1 MKLKRTFQVCAI
13 LFAFF
18 VCTLI
23 TGCDNAPEEETSSNW
38 INDSFNAMTPDQK
51 IGQVFCLSVDPVRY
65 FITPDYKRTINALI
79 RKYKPGAIYLS
90 TILEDW
96 EHDTL
101 NEFNANKLL
110 AEIIK
115 MQSLQETPLLIGANF
130 ENGAWF
136 WDKKAT
142 RFALPMALGT
152 MRSPGMAY
160 RQGKIT
166 AIEAK
171 AQGIHWIIAPVL
183 NTSDFSTDNFK
194 SGSFGNN
201 IENITELGKSFVK
214 GCQDIGVAACLKY
227 FPADTMLLSQDSST
241 EDEFLIPFKGGIDA
255 GAMTIMTSPLILN
268 EEHIDNPESESLK
281 PVKEILRGKLGFNG
295 LVASMVTVNADSSFL
310 PEQEKM
316 SLLNILDSGYNIF
329 ILPET
334 TEMDIQVIDL
344 LVNEA
349 EEDRLDLT
357 SIETSVMKILSL
369 KDTINLHS
377 MEAQIQNTG
386 ISKIGLDEYHLNAEE
401 ISDASVT
408 LIKNDGD
415 ILPLDAEKQHIFSL
429 CFADKNSLIE
439 AVFYDSKLKEYENIV
454 HMNVIGNPN
463 RTTEMEILRQVTE
476 ADVLLCTFFIK
487 PLKTETKLED
497 KAQKLLR
504 RILKLNNNSAAVS
517 FYNPYLINQF
527 PDVKGFFVNYS
538 STEHSMDV
546 AIDTI
551 FGKHNLKGKLPT
563 DISEQ
568 YKEGHG
574 LQYK

>member
-1 MKLKRTFQVCAI
+1 MKLKLMFHVCAI
-13 LFAFF
+13 VFSLF

-38 INDSFNAMTPDQK
+38 INDSFSSMTPEQK
-51 IGQVFCLSVDPVRY
+51 IGQVFCLSVDPIRY
-65 FITPDYKRTINALI
+65 FITPDYKRTINTLI

-115 MQSLQETPLLIGANF
+115 MQSLQEIPLLIGANF
-130 ENGAWF
+130 ENGAWH
-136 WDKKAT
+136 WEKKAT

-152 MRSPGMAY
+152 IRSPGIAY

-166 AIEAK
+166 AIEAQ

-183 NTSDFSTDNFK
+183 NTSDYFSDNFK
-194 SGSFGNN
+194 SYSFGNN
-201 IENITELGKSFVK
+201 IENITEIGKSFVK
-214 GCQDIGVAACLKY
+214 GCQDVGVAACLKY
-227 FPADTMLLSQDSST
+227 FPADKMLLTQDSPT
-241 EDEFLIPFKGGIDA
+241 EAEYLIPFKSGIDA
-255 GAMTIMTSPLILN
+255 GAMTVMTSPLILS
-268 EEHIDNPESESLK
+268 EEHIYNPESESLK

-295 LVASMVTVNADSSFL
+295 LVASMVSANTDSSFL

-316 SLLNILDSGYNIF
+316 SFLNSLDSGYNIF

-334 TEMDIQVIDL
+334 TDMEIPVIDIM
-344 LVNEA
+344 VNEA

-357 SIETSVMKILSL
+357 AIESSVMRILSL
-369 KDTINLHS
+369 KDTIIMHS
-377 MEAQIQNTG
+377 TEAQIQNTG
-386 ISKIGLDEYHLNAEE
+386 ISKIGLDVYHLTAEE

-408 LIKNDGD
+408 LIKNEGD
-415 ILPLDAEKQHIFSL
+415 ILPLNAEKQHIFSL

-439 AVFYDSKLKEYENIV
+439 AAFYVSKLKKYKNIA
-454 HMNVIGNPN
+454 HMNIIGEPN
-463 RTTEMEILRQVTE
+463 RTIEIEVLRQANE
-476 ADVLLCTFFIK
+476 ADAVLCTFFIK
-487 PLKTETKLED
+487 PFKTEAKLDE

-504 RILKLNNNSAAVS
+504 RILKLTNKSAAVS

-527 PDVKGFFVNYS
+527 PDVKGFFVTYS

-546 AIDTI
+546 AIGTI
-551 FGKHNLKGKLPT
+551 LGKHNPKGKLPT
-563 DISEQ
+563 DISEL
-568 YKEGHG
+568 Y
-574 LQYK
+574 

>member
-1 MKLKRTFQVCAI
+1 MKLHVTFYICAI
-13 LFAFF
+13 VFSLFICSF
-18 VCTLI
+18 I
-23 TGCDNAPEEETSSNW
+23 TGCDNASEEEKSTNW
-38 INDSFNAMTPDQK
+38 IHDSFASMTPDQK
-51 IGQVFCLSVDPVRY
+51 IGQVFCISVDPIRY

-115 MQSLQETPLLIGANF
+115 MQSLQEIPLLIGANF

-136 WDKKAT
+136 WDQKAT
-142 RFALPMALGT
+142 RFSLPMALGT
-152 MRSPGMAY
+152 MRSAGMAY

-166 AIEAK
+166 AIEAQ

-183 NTSDFSTDNFK
+183 NTSDFFSDNFK

-201 IENITELGKSFVK
+201 IENITELGKSFIN

-227 FPADTMLLSQDSST
+227 FPADTMLLSQDPSM
-241 EDEFLIPFKGGIDA
+241 DYEFLVPFKGGIDA
-255 GAMTIMTSPLILN
+255 GVMTVMTSPLILS
-268 EEHIDNPESESLK
+268 EEHIHNPESESVK
-281 PVKEILRGKLGFNG
+281 PVKEILREKLGFNG
-295 LVASMVTVNADSSFL
+295 IVASMVSVNADSSFL
-310 PEQEKM
+310 AEEEKI
-316 SLLNILDSGYNIF
+316 SLMNGLDSGYNIF

-334 TEMDIQVIDL
+334 TDMEIPVIDL

-357 SIETSVMKILSL
+357 SIESSVMRILTL
-369 KDTINLHS
+369 KDTIDLHS
-377 MEAQIQNTG
+377 FEAQVQNTG
-386 ISKIGLDEYHLNAEE
+386 IAKIGLSEYHLTAEK
-401 ISDASVT
+401 ISDESVT
-408 LIKNDGD
+408 MIKNDGD
-415 ILPLDAEKQHIFSL
+415 ILPLDTTKQQILSL
-429 CFADKNSLIE
+429 CFTDKNSLIE
-439 AVFYDSKLKEYENIV
+439 AAFYDSKLKEYENII
-454 HMNVIGNPN
+454 HMNIIGNPN
-463 RTTEMEILRQVTE
+463 RTTEMEILRQVKE

-487 PLKTETKLED
+487 PIKTETMLEE

-517 FYNPYLINQF
+517 FFNPYLINQF
-527 PDVKGFFVNYS
+527 PDIKGFFVTYS

-551 FGKHNLKGKLPT
+551 FGKHKPKGKLPT
-563 DISEQ
+563 DISEYYQ
-568 YKEGHG
+568 EGHG
-574 LQYK
+574 LHY